1 MVWKS
6 STRSNLKHHLSDK
19 IIINKKSKT
28 MDYEIAFKIIKDI
41 VTDIRDSDIEDS
53 LFTYKNICRL
63 IVKLMES
70 FEAKII

>member
-1 MVWKS
+1 MDGWLQLFL
-6 STRSNLKHHLSDK
+6 LKHHLSDK
-19 IIINKKSKT
+19 IIRSKKSKT
-28 MDYEIAFKIIKDI
+28 MDYEMAFKIIKDI

>member
-1 MVWKS
+1 
-6 STRSNLKHHLSDK
+6 
-19 IIINKKSKT
+19 

-53 LFTYKNICRL
+53 LFTYKNICGL

-70 FEAKII
+70 IEAKII